1 MLRNA
6 ARAAL
11 ERLPRGAS
19 DGQCTVLRE
28 AAERVGGFSRWW
40 RQDAGSFPACWAARL
55 SGGPGRD
62 GPQASAAP
70 ATRKLLNRGGITAL
84 AWSGDFI

>member
-28 AAERVGGFSRWW
+28 AAERVGGFSRCGVKMPAPSAC
-40 RQDAGSFPACWAARL
+40 RPPRAGRA
-55 SGGPGRD
+55 GR
-62 GPQASAAP
+62 PRASAAP
-70 ATRKLLNRGGITAL
+70 ARLPERRRVILSSVYAY
-84 AWSGDFI
+84 